1 MNLPFRVDLGRVL
14 HRVDRF
20 CQVLIG
26 LGHLTDQSEV
36 RLRQRYV
43 DGDLVPMR
51 SSEELLGNLAEE
63 PSRSRSR
70 SRKRTEK
77 STRVCVVES

>member
-1 MNLPFRVDLGRVL
+1 M
-14 HRVDRF
+14 
-20 CQVLIG
+20 LIG

-77 STRVCVVES
+77 KPQSLRGRVLNTTL

>member
-20 CQVLIG
+20 LSSVDWLRPF
-26 LGHLTDQSEV
+26 DQSEV

-43 DGDLVPMR
+43 DGDLVPVR
-51 SSEELLGNLAEE
+51 SLEELLGNLAEE
-63 PSRSRSR
+63 PCRSIVRSI
-70 SRKRTEK
+70 KRF
-77 STRVCVVES
+77 

>member
-1 MNLPFRVDLGRVL
+1 M
-14 HRVDRF
+14 
-20 CQVLIG
+20 LIG

-63 PSRSRSR
+63 PSRYRSR

-77 STRVCVVES
+77 STRVFVVKS